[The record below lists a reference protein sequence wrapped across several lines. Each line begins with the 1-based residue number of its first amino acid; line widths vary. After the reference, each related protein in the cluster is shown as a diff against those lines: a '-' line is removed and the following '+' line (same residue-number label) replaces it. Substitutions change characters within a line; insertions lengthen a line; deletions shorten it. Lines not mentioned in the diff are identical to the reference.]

1 MKVSIITVC
10 YNAESTIE
18 NTIISVL
25 NQNYIDLEY
34 IIIDGLSKDNTM
46 EIINKYNDKIT
57 HIISENDLGMYD
69 AINKGI
75 KIASG
80 EIIGILNAD
89 DEFAYKNIIELIASE
104 FIKNSNLDS
113 LIGDINFLHNNK
125 IIRHY
130 SSKSWS
136 PNKLAYGFMPPHPSF
151 YCRKHLYYKIG
162 FYRTDFEIAADYELL
177 IRFFYLNQITYYY
190 LNNIIVNM
198 KLGGKSTSGLSSLIK
213 INSEILYA
221 CKLNGIKTNTFKL
234 YLRYFKKI
242 FEFIK

>member
-1 MKVSIITVC
+1 VKISIITVC

-25 NQNYIDLEY
+25 NQSYNDIEY
-34 IIIDGLSKDNTM
+34 IVIDGLSKDNTM
-46 EIINKYNDKIT
+46 NIVYKYNQKIT
-57 HIISENDLGMYD
+57 HIISEKDLGMYD

-80 EIIGILNAD
+80 EIIGILNSD
-89 DEFAYKNIIELIASE
+89 DEFATKNIIELIASV

-113 LIGDINFLHNNK
+113 LIGDINFIQNNK

-130 SSKSWS
+130 SSKNWN

-151 YCRKHLYYKIG
+151 YCRKHLYTKIG

-177 IRFFYLNQITYYY
+177 IRFLYINQLSYFYLNT
-190 LNNIIVNM
+190 IIVNM
-198 KLGGKSTSGLSSLIK
+198 KLGGKSTNGLASLMK

-221 CKLNGIKTNTFKL
+221 CKLNGIKSNLFKL
-234 YLRYFKKI
+234 YMKYFKKV
-242 FEFIK
+242 FEFVN